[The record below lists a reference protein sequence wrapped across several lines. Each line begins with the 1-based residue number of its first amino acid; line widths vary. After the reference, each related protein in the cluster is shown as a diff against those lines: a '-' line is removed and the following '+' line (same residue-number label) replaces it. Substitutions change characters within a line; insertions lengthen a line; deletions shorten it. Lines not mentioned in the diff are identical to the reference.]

1 MTRETTSM
9 KPAVALLGL
18 GTMGRGVAANLLKA
32 DFPLTVWN
40 RTRSKAEP
48 LTHAGATV
56 AVSPAQAAKDATI
69 VLAMLADD
77 AASRAAWLGPE
88 GALAAMPSGSIA
100 VECSTLSPDWIQE
113 LHGAVMHRGLRM
125 AEAPVTGSR
134 THAESGQLNF
144 LVGADQD
151 TLIAISPVLQCMSKE
166 ILHLGP
172 VGSGTQLKL
181 INNFLCAVQVTS
193 FAEALGWMEQTG
205 LRLDTALDFLKRGAP
220 GSGILSTMSE
230 RMTRRT
236 YDVNFLLRLMAK
248 DLRYARAAAAQLG
261 IAIHSSSPA
270 EELFRQAEEQGFGEK
285 DMSAV
290 VEVVRRASSQ
300 QSVFARSVGRA
311 K

>member
-1 MTRETTSM
+1 MTAETIKM

-18 GTMGRGVAANLLKA
+18 GTMGHGMAANLLKA
-32 DFPLTVWN
+32 GFPLTVWN

-48 LTHAGATV
+48 LARMGATV
-56 AVSPAQAAKDATI
+56 AGSPAHAAERAAI
-69 VLAMLADD
+69 VLGMLADD
-77 AASRAAWLGPE
+77 VASRAAWLGE
-88 GALAAMPSGSIA
+88 DGALSGMPSGSIA
-100 VECSTLSPDWIQE
+100 IECSTLSPDWIRE
-113 LHGAVMHRGLRM
+113 LHGAVIHRGLRM

-134 THAESGQLNF
+134 NQAESGQLNF
-144 LVGADQD
+144 LVGADQE
-151 TLIAISPVLQCMSKE
+151 TLIAVSPVLECMSKE

-193 FAEALGWMEQTG
+193 FAEALGWMERTG

-220 GSGILSTMSE
+220 GSGILSAMSE

-261 IAIHSSSPA
+261 IDIHSSSPA
-270 EELFRQAEEQGFGEK
+270 QELFRRAEEQGFGEK

-290 VEVVRRASSQ
+290 VEVVRRACT
-300 QSVFARSVGRA
+300 VRLPT
-311 K
+311 